1 MAPKY
6 VAIQDDLVRRIA
18 AAEFRAGRPLPPQR
32 ELSEEY
38 GVSLM
43 TLRQALRALEDE
55 GVVEQVAGK
64 GTYVRA
70 HRVPYLAAGL
80 GSIVDDLA
88 AQGIAM
94 TTVQLR
100 AEVVTP
106 TPDIARRLRADR
118 VLEVERLRLVGSH
131 PVVHQLSRIPAALG
145 TALLD
150 ADFRTRSLYH
160 LLTELCGKIPA
171 RATETITPV
180 AATPDLAALLAV
192 PPGTLCL
199 RSTRLTLERDA
210 TPLVDDEAT
219 LVSDRMEVCIERE
232 TTTREFRYR
241 LGTSTQD

>member
-6 VAIQDDLVRRIA
+6 VSIQDDLVRRIA

-64 GTYVRA
+64 GTFVRA

-88 AQGIAM
+88 AQGIVM

-106 TPDIARRLRADR
+106 TPDIAERLRADR
-118 VLEVERLRLVGSH
+118 VLEVERLRLVGAQ

-145 TALLD
+145 SALLD
-150 ADFRTRSLYH
+150 ADFRTTSLYH
-160 LLTELCGKIPA
+160 LLTERCGRVPA
-171 RATETITPV
+171 RATETLTPV
-180 AATPDLAALLAV
+180 AVTADLAHLLAV
-192 PPGTLCL
+192 PRGTLCL

-210 TPLVDDEAT
+210 TPLVADEAT
-219 LVSDRMEVCIERE
+219 LVSARMEVRIERH
-232 TTTREFRYR
+232 TTTQQLRYHV
-241 LGTSTQD
+241 GASTQD

>member
-1 MAPKY
+1 MPPKY

-18 AAEFRAGRPLPPQR
+18 TAEFRAGRPLPPQR

-55 GVVEQVAGK
+55 GIVEQVAGK
-64 GTYVRA
+64 GTFVRA

-106 TPDIARRLRADR
+106 SPDIARRLRADR
-118 VLEVERLRLVGSH
+118 VLEVERLRLVGSR
-131 PVVHQLSRIPAALG
+131 PVVHQLSRIPNPLGGALV
-145 TALLD
+145 D
-150 ADFRTRSLYH
+150 ADFRTKSLYH
-160 LLTELCGKIPA
+160 LLTELCGKVPA
-171 RATETITPV
+171 RATETIAPIAV
-180 AATPDLAALLAV
+180 NAELATLLAV
-192 PPGTLCL
+192 PQGSLCL
-199 RSTRLTLERDA
+199 RSTRLTLERDS
-210 TPLVDDEAT
+210 TPLVDDEAI
-219 LVSDRMEVCIERE
+219 LVSDRMEVTIERE
-232 TTTREFRYR
+232 TTTQEFRYR
-241 LGTSTQD
+241 VGSSTQD